1 MFFEGE
7 GIKFDDAL
15 WESEEFA
22 LGGLFRQRRIY
33 AIRSSIELGFGDNQK
48 GISENYYIYARKQRL
63 WFKEYIRKIL
73 KNSFDVFFIMLAL
86 GHKTA
91 FGKIVTE
98 YIDINDFEIPE
109 ASFTFEPLTI
119 YQFVDNI
126 KEHMEWMKEQI
137 EKDKNQ
143 WI

>member
-1 MFFEGE
+1 M
-7 GIKFDDAL
+7 GIL
-15 WESEEFA
+15 
-22 LGGLFRQRRIY
+22 
-33 AIRSSIELGFGDNQK
+33 
-48 GISENYYIYARKQRL
+48 
-63 WFKEYIRKIL
+63 RKIL

-109 ASFTFEPLTI
+109 TSFTFEPLTI